1 MDNELITDYASKQ
14 TRFLNLV
21 IDGFIFWILFIVII
35 LFFGDWIE
43 SNIGKGSALIN
54 IFVFL
59 LLRFIYYLFFES
71 LFGRTPGKIFT
82 ATKVIDEN
90 DNKPNFKKVLIRNL
104 SRFIPFD
111 AISFAISEIGWHD
124 SISKTSVINI

>member
-54 IFVFL
+54 ISVFL

-90 DNKPNFKKVLIRNL
+90 DNKPTFKKVLIRNL

>member
-1 MDNELITDYASKQ
+1 MDNELLTDYASKK

-21 IDGFIFWILFIVII
+21 IDNFISWILFIITI
-35 LFFGDWIE
+35 LFFEDWVQ

-54 IFVFL
+54 ISCFL
-59 LLRFIYYLFFES
+59 LLRFIYYMFFES

-90 DNKPNFKKVLIRNL
+90 DKKPNFKKLLIRNL

-111 AISFAISEIGWHD
+111 AISFAVSDIGWHD
-124 SISKTSVINI
+124 SISKTSVINT